1 MADRLNFYIIQF
13 LLVKDARVTAS
24 DTKITFVHHPAK
36 VTTAAAVGLFSELSN
51 LSY

>member
-24 DTKITFVHHPAK
+24 DTKITFVHHP
-36 VTTAAAVGLFSELSN
+36 VTVTAAAVGLFSELSD